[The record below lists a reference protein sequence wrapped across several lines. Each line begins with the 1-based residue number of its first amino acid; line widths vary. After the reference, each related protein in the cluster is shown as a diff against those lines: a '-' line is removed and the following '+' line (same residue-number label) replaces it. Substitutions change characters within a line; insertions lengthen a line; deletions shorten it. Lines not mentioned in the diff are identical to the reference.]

1 MTSGALRVDAGPVIS
16 SVPAYDPRFP
26 ALMEPRQPPPVP
38 AASEAIGVAGRDFSR
53 LLAETIEAA
62 VIMIDPSGVV
72 TYASSFVEEL
82 FGFPL
87 ERFVGTHFT
96 SLMTETERAIAM
108 MLLEKMT
115 CGERYP
121 IATWLL
127 RRADGTAIWVESR
140 VTIIRDANQTVT
152 DYITVTRDMGERRL
166 AQQML
171 ARTRADYDA
180 LVRRAVYG
188 VYRAEGNTRLLDAN
202 PAFVELLGYETRE
215 ELMAL
220 NLGVDVYADASDHEW
235 LVRSA
240 QKGEL
245 DDWVEV
251 TWRRRDGE
259 LIDVRL
265 SLRMVEDAEGGPA
278 VYEGIA
284 EDVTERHRRDER
296 LRRSERMASL
306 GHMLAGVVHELNN
319 PLAAIS
325 GFSQLLLRGKWPDD
339 DRKALETI
347 GREARRAERV
357 VRDLLT
363 FARQGNVTR
372 SEVVDLHGVIRHI
385 VDTQRYAL
393 DTRGVSVTL
402 ALTEEPVH
410 VQGDTARLE
419 QVLLNLVVNARQALE
434 AMRGER
440 AILKAPLE
448 LRVATTLDHDGCV
461 VIRVTDNGAG
471 ISPSVLGRIWDP
483 FFTTKE
489 EGVGTGLGLSV
500 VHSIVTEHGGVVDV
514 QSELG
519 RGTEFMVRLP
529 TIDVPVENDAPLDA
543 TAVTSLSPAV
553 DSPPLAR
560 ALDILVV
567 DDEAAIIS
575 FLTRFLTS
583 RGHAVVGASDGLHAL
598 RIAEQFTF
606 DVVVCDLHMPEMDGV
621 ELIRRMR
628 MLPSCTGTR
637 YVLSSGDGHDSPLT
651 GRVESL
657 AVDGILAKPYTI
669 DQLVAVVE
677 GQPVGP

>member
-1 MTSGALRVDAGPVIS
+1 MT
-16 SVPAYDPRFP
+16 DPRS
-26 ALMEPRQPPPVP
+26 ARNAS
-38 AASEAIGVAGRDFSR
+38 AAFDAIGAPGRDLSR
-53 LLAETIEAA
+53 LLAETVEASVA
-62 VIMIDPSGVV
+62 ALDRDGTV
-72 TYASSFVEEL
+72 TYASTSFEEL
-82 FGFPL
+82 FGIRLDRYVGAHFASLLSVRAGALAVQLL
-87 ERFVGTHFT
+87 EQ
-96 SLMTETERAIAM
+96 MTTGERA
-108 MLLEKMT
+108 
-115 CGERYP
+115 P

-127 RRADGTAIWVESR
+127 RRSDDSSIWVETR
-140 VTIIRDANQTVT
+140 VSIIRDGDGTVT
-152 DYITVTRDMGERRL
+152 GYITVTRDMSERRL

-171 ARTRADYDA
+171 ARTRANYDA

-188 VYRAEGNTRLLDAN
+188 VYRAERNVRILDAN
-202 PAFVELLGYETRE
+202 PALVELLGYETRE
-215 ELMAL
+215 QLTAL
-220 NLGVDVYADASDHEW
+220 DLSVDVYADISDHEW
-235 LVRSA
+235 LVRMA
-240 QKGEL
+240 QHGEL

-265 SLRMVEDAEGGPA
+265 SLRMVEDDAGGPP
-278 VYEGIA
+278 VFEGIA

-306 GHMLAGVVHELNN
+306 GHMLAGVAHELNN

-325 GFSQLLLRGKWPDD
+325 GFSQLLLRGTWPED

-372 SEVVDLHGVIRHI
+372 SELVDLHGLIRHI

-393 DTRGVSVTL
+393 DTRGVRVLMAL
-402 ALTEEPVH
+402 AAAPVY

-419 QVLLNLVVNARQALE
+419 QVMLNLVVNARQALE
-434 AMRGER
+434 AMRGDR
-440 AILKAPLE
+440 AMVQLPLE
-448 LRVATTLDHDGCV
+448 LRITTEIDADDHVMVRVA
-461 VIRVTDNGAG
+461 DNGAG
-471 ISPSVLGRIWDP
+471 ISPSLLGRIWDP

-500 VHSIVTEHGGVVDV
+500 AHSIVTELGGVMDV
-514 QSELG
+514 HSELG
-519 RGTEFMVRLP
+519 RGTEFTVRLP
-529 TIDVPVENDAPLDA
+529 MINVPEVDTLHVSAEVAVPPGAEHPLI
-543 TAVTSLSPAV
+543 S
-553 DSPPLAR
+553 R

-583 RGHAVVGASDGLHAL
+583 RGHAVVGARDGMHAL

-606 DVVVCDLHMPEMDGV
+606 DVVLCDLNMPEMDGV

-628 MLPSCTGTR
+628 MLPTCSDTR
-637 YVLSSGDGHDSPLT
+637 YVLSTGDGPGST
-651 GRVESL
+651 MMGRAEAL
-657 AVDGILAKPYTI
+657 DVDGLLAKPYTI
-669 DQLVAVVE
+669 DVLVSVVE
-677 GQPVGP
+677 DAVTG

>member
-1 MTSGALRVDAGPVIS
+1 M
-16 SVPAYDPRFP
+16 DPRP
-26 ALMEPRQPPPVP
+26 SRTTP
-38 AASEAIGVAGRDFSR
+38 AAFGAIGAPGRDLSR
-53 LLAETIEAA
+53 LLAETLEASVA
-62 VIMIDPSGVV
+62 AIDRDGIV
-72 TYASSFVEEL
+72 TYASSYFEEIFL
-82 FGFPL
+82 IPL
-87 ERFVGTHFT
+87 SRWVGTHFT
-96 SLMTETERAIAM
+96 SLMSANEGAIART
-108 MLLEKMT
+108 LLDKMSR
-115 CGERYP
+115 GERFP

-127 RRADGTAIWVESR
+127 RRGDGSSIWVESR
-140 VTIIRDANQTVT
+140 VSIIRDGDGGVT
-152 DYITVTRDMGERRL
+152 GYIIVTRDMSERRL

-171 ARTRADYDA
+171 ARTRANYDA

-188 VYRAEGNTRLLDAN
+188 VYRAERNQRLLDVN
-202 PAFVELLGYETRE
+202 PAMLELLGYDTRE

-220 NLGVDVYADASDHEW
+220 DLALDVYADPSDHEW
-235 LVRSA
+235 LVRMA
-240 QKGEL
+240 QNGEL

-265 SLRMVEDAEGGPA
+265 SLRMVEDEDGGPP
-278 VYEGIA
+278 VFEGIA
-284 EDVTERHRRDER
+284 EDVTERRRRDER

-306 GHMLAGVVHELNN
+306 GHMLAGVAHELNN

-325 GFSQLLLRGKWPDD
+325 GFSQLLLRGNWPPE

-372 SEVVDLHGVIRHI
+372 SELVDLHGVIRHI
-385 VDTQRYAL
+385 VDTQHYAL
-393 DTRGVSVTL
+393 DTRGVRVIMSL
-402 ALTEEPVH
+402 AEQPVY

-419 QVLLNLVVNARQALE
+419 QVVLNLVVNARQALE
-434 AMRGER
+434 AMRGAR
-440 AILKAPLE
+440 AMTQAPLE
-448 LRVATTLDHDGCV
+448 LRISTEVEGTAFVVVRVA
-461 VIRVTDNGAG
+461 DNGAG
-471 ISPSVLGRIWDP
+471 ISPSLLGRIWDP

-500 VHSIVTEHGGVVDV
+500 VHSIVTEHAGVVDV
-514 QSELG
+514 HSELG
-519 RGTEFMVRLP
+519 RGTEFTVRLP
-529 TIDVPVENDAPLDA
+529 LVGAPDEVDALEVTGEVPV
-543 TAVTSLSPAV
+543 PAGA
-553 DSPPLAR
+553 DGTPFGR

-583 RGHAVVGASDGLHAL
+583 RGHAVVGASDGMHAL
-598 RIAEQFTF
+598 RIAEQFNF

-628 MLPSCTGTR
+628 TLPTCAGTR
-637 YVLSSGDGHDSPLT
+637 YVLSSGDGQGSPMMS
-651 GRVESL
+651 RVEAL
-657 AVDGILAKPYTI
+657 GVDGLLAKPYTI

-677 GQPVGP
+677 GTAAR

>member
-1 MTSGALRVDAGPVIS
+1 MASHEPT
-16 SVPAYDPRFP
+16 PA
-26 ALMEPRQPPPVP
+26 VG
-38 AASEAIGVAGRDFSR
+38 ASEAIGIEGRDLSR

-62 VIMIDPSGVV
+62 VVMIDPSGIV
-72 TYASSFVEEL
+72 TYASTFFADV
-82 FGFPL
+82 FGFPPHPIL
-87 ERFVGTHFT
+87 GTHFT
-96 SLMTETERAIAM
+96 TFMSPKEREIAL

-115 CGERYP
+115 SGERFP
-121 IATWLL
+121 VATWLL
-127 RRADGTAIWVESR
+127 RRADGSAIWVESR
-140 VTIIRDANQTVT
+140 VTIIRDSDQAVT
-152 DYITVTRDMGERRL
+152 GYITVTRDMGDRRL
-166 AQQML
+166 AQQTL

-188 VYRAEGNTRLLDAN
+188 VYRAEGNTRMLDAN
-202 PAFVELLGYETRE
+202 PAMLDLLGYDTRE

-220 NLGVDVYADASDHEW
+220 DLAVDVYADASDHEW
-235 LVRSA
+235 LVRTA
-240 QKGEL
+240 QQGEL

-251 TWRRRDGE
+251 TWRRRNGE

-265 SLRMVEDAEGGPA
+265 SLRMVEDEAGGPA

-325 GFSQLLLRGKWPDD
+325 GFSQLLLRGTWPED

-372 SEVVDLHGVIRHI
+372 SEAVDLHGVIRHI
-385 VDTQRYAL
+385 VETQRYAL
-393 DTRGVSVTL
+393 DTRGVRVTL
-402 ALTEEPVH
+402 ALTAEPVQ

-419 QVLLNLVVNARQALE
+419 QVMLNLVVNARQALE
-434 AMRGER
+434 SMRGER
-440 AILKAPLE
+440 AILQDALE
-448 LRVATTLDHDGCV
+448 LRITTALEHDGFV
-461 VIRVTDNGAG
+461 VIRVADNGAG
-471 ISPSVLGRIWDP
+471 ISPSLLGRIWDP

-529 TIDVPVENDAPLDA
+529 TSGGPTDTDARIDAAPA
-543 TAVTSLSPAV
+543 MTMPPAAESPA
-553 DSPPLAR
+553 LGR

-628 MLPSCTGTR
+628 MLPSCAGTR
-637 YVLSSGDGHDSPLT
+637 YVLSSGDGPDSPVMA
-651 GRVESL
+651 RVESL
-657 AVDGILAKPYTI
+657 AVDGLLAKPYTI
-669 DQLVAVVE
+669 GQLVAVVE
-677 GQPVGP
+677 GVPAEH

>member
-1 MTSGALRVDAGPVIS
+1 M
-16 SVPAYDPRFP
+16 DPRP
-26 ALMEPRQPPPVP
+26 ARTTP
-38 AASEAIGVAGRDFSR
+38 AAFAAIGAPGRDLSR
-53 LLAETIEAA
+53 LLAETLEAA
-62 VIMIDPSGVV
+62 VVVIDPHGIV
-72 TYASSFVEEL
+72 TYASSYFEEL
-82 FGFPL
+82 FGFAVPQ
-87 ERFVGTHFT
+87 FSGTHFT
-96 SLMTETERAIAM
+96 SLMTPRERAIAVG
-108 MLLEKMT
+108 LLEKMT
-115 CGERYP
+115 VGERFP

-140 VTIIRDANQTVT
+140 VSIIRDEDGAATG
-152 DYITVTRDMGERRL
+152 YITVTRDMSERRL

-171 ARTRADYDA
+171 ARTRANYDS

-188 VYRAEGNTRLLDAN
+188 VYRAESNSRLLDVN
-202 PAFVELLGYETRE
+202 PAMLELLGYDTRE
-215 ELMAL
+215 QLMAL
-220 NLGVDVYADASDHEW
+220 DLAADVYADASDHEW
-235 LVRSA
+235 LVRMA
-240 QKGEL
+240 QSGEL

-265 SLRMVEDAEGGPA
+265 SLRMVEDEDGGPA
-278 VYEGIA
+278 VFEGIA

-306 GHMLAGVVHELNN
+306 GHMLAGVAHELNN

-325 GFSQLLLRGKWPDD
+325 GFSQLLLRGTWPPD

-372 SEVVDLHGVIRHI
+372 SELVDLHGVIRHI

-393 DTRGVSVTL
+393 DTRGVRVIMTL
-402 ALTEEPVH
+402 AELPVY

-419 QVLLNLVVNARQALE
+419 QVVLNLVVNARQALE

-440 AILKAPLE
+440 AMVAAPLE
-448 LRVATTLDHDGCV
+448 LRISTELEADAFV
-461 VIRVTDNGAG
+461 VMRVSDNGAG
-471 ISPSVLGRIWDP
+471 ISPSLLGRIWDP

-500 VHSIVTEHGGVVDV
+500 VHSIVTEHAGVVDV
-514 QSELG
+514 HSELG
-519 RGTEFMVRLP
+519 RGTEFTVRLP
-529 TIDVPVENDAPLDA
+529 LVGAPEEPDAL
-543 TAVTSLSPAV
+543 AVTGEVRLPVGAENT
-553 DSPPLAR
+553 PLTR

-583 RGHAVVGASDGLHAL
+583 RGHAVVGASDGMHAL

-628 MLPSCTGTR
+628 ILPSCAGTR
-637 YVLSSGDGHDSPLT
+637 YVLSSGDGPGSPMM
-651 GRVESL
+651 GRAEAL
-657 AVDGILAKPYTI
+657 GVDGLLAKPYTI
-669 DQLVAVVE
+669 DQLVQVVE
-677 GQPVGP
+677 GAPVP

>member
-1 MTSGALRVDAGPVIS
+1 MDLRPSRAT
-16 SVPAYDPRFP
+16 
-26 ALMEPRQPPPVP
+26 P
-38 AASEAIGVAGRDFSR
+38 AAFEAIGIEGRDLSR
-53 LLAETIEAA
+53 LLAETLEAA
-62 VIMIDPSGVV
+62 VIAIDPAGVV

-82 FGFPL
+82 FGFPVT
-87 ERFVGTHFT
+87 RFVGTHFT
-96 SLMTETERAIAM
+96 SLMTSKERSIAAVS
-108 MLLEKMT
+108 LEKMT
-115 CGERYP
+115 TGERFP

-127 RRADGTAIWVESR
+127 QREDGTATWVETR
-140 VTIIRDANQTVT
+140 VTIIRGTDQTVT
-152 DYITVTRDMGERRL
+152 GYITVTRDMSERRL

-171 ARTRADYDA
+171 LRTRADYDA

-188 VYRAEGNTRLLDAN
+188 VYRAERNQRMLDAN
-202 PAFVELLGYETRE
+202 PAMVELLGYDTRE
-215 ELMAL
+215 ELLAL
-220 NLGVDVYADASDHEW
+220 DLAVDVYADASDHEW
-235 LVRSA
+235 LVRTA
-240 QKGEL
+240 QNGEL

-265 SLRMVEDAEGGPA
+265 SLRMVPDEDGGPP
-278 VYEGIA
+278 VYEGVA

-306 GHMLAGVVHELNN
+306 GHMLAGVAHELNN

-325 GFSQLLLRGKWPDD
+325 GFSQLLLRGSWPED

-372 SEVVDLHGVIRHI
+372 SELVDLHGVIRHI

-393 DTRGVSVTL
+393 DTRGVRVMMTL
-402 ALTEEPVH
+402 SPEPVF

-419 QVLLNLVVNARQALE
+419 QVMLNLVVNARQALE

-440 AILKAPLE
+440 AMVQAPLE
-448 LRVATTLDHDGCV
+448 LRITTDLEGDTSV
-461 VIRVTDNGAG
+461 VVKVSDNGAG
-471 ISPSVLGRIWDP
+471 ISPSLLGRIWDP

-529 TIDVPVENDAPLDA
+529 VVGAPDEVEDLGVTGEVGMPPSADNVPIG
-543 TAVTSLSPAV
+543 
-553 DSPPLAR
+553 R

-583 RGHAVVGASDGLHAL
+583 RGHAVVGASDGMHAL

-628 MLPSCTGTR
+628 MLPSCSGTR
-637 YVLSSGDGHDSPLT
+637 YVLSSGDGPGSPMMTRAEAL
-651 GRVESL
+651 G
-657 AVDGILAKPYTI
+657 VDGLLAKPYTI

-677 GQPVGP
+677 GTPVS

>member
-1 MTSGALRVDAGPVIS
+1 MDARP
-16 SVPAYDPRFP
+16 PRATPTPF
-26 ALMEPRQPPPVP
+26 
-38 AASEAIGVAGRDFSR
+38 EAIGVPGRDLSR
-53 LLAETIEAA
+53 LLAETLEAA
-62 VIMIDPSGVV
+62 VVAIDPAGIV
-72 TYASSFVEEL
+72 TYASSFFAEL
-82 FGFPL
+82 FQYPPDG
-87 ERFVGTHFT
+87 FVGSHFT
-96 SLMTETERAIAM
+96 SLMTYNERAIAT
-108 MLLEKMT
+108 MLLAKIGR
-115 CGERYP
+115 GECFP

-127 RRADGTAIWVESR
+127 RRGDGMAMWVETR
-140 VTIIRDANQTVT
+140 VTIVRDADQSITG
-152 DYITVTRDMGERRL
+152 YITVTRDMSERRL
-166 AQQML
+166 AQQAL
-171 ARTRADYDA
+171 KRTRADYDA

-188 VYRAEGNTRLLDAN
+188 VYRAEWNTRVLDAN
-202 PAFVELLGYETRE
+202 PAMLELLGYDSRE

-220 NLGVDVYADASDHEW
+220 DLSVDVYADISDHEW
-235 LVRSA
+235 LVRTA
-240 QKGEL
+240 QNGEL

-265 SLRMVEDAEGGPA
+265 SLRMVEDEDGGPP

-306 GHMLAGVVHELNN
+306 GHMLAGVAHELNN

-325 GFSQLLLRGKWPDD
+325 GFSQLLLRGSWPED

-372 SEVVDLHGVIRHI
+372 SELVDLHGVIRHI

-393 DTRGVSVTL
+393 DTRGVRVIM
-402 ALTEEPVH
+402 ALSPEPVY

-419 QVLLNLVVNARQALE
+419 QVMLNLVVNARQALE

-440 AILKAPLE
+440 AMLQAPLE
-448 LRVATTLDHDGCV
+448 LRITTEIEDESYVLVHVA
-461 VIRVTDNGAG
+461 DNGAG
-471 ISPSVLGRIWDP
+471 ISPSLLGRIWDP

-519 RGTEFMVRLP
+519 RGTEFTVRLP
-529 TIDVPVENDAPLDA
+529 VVGAPEETDTSVEVPVGEAPPIDG
-543 TAVTSLSPAV
+543 
-553 DSPPLAR
+553 PPLGR

-583 RGHAVVGASDGLHAL
+583 RGHAVVGASDGMHAL

-628 MLPSCTGTR
+628 MLPSCAGTR
-637 YVLSSGDGHDSPLT
+637 YVLSSGDGPGSPMM
-651 GRVESL
+651 GRAEAL
-657 AVDGILAKPYTI
+657 GVDGLLAKPYTI
-669 DQLVAVVE
+669 EQLVAVVE
-677 GQPVGP
+677 GTPAL

>member
-1 MTSGALRVDAGPVIS
+1 MDART
-16 SVPAYDPRFP
+16 AR
-26 ALMEPRQPPPVP
+26 AT
-38 AASEAIGVAGRDFSR
+38 AAAFDAIGAPDRDLLR
-53 LLAETIEAA
+53 LLAETLEASVA
-62 VIMIDPSGVV
+62 AIDPNGIV
-72 TYASSFVEEL
+72 TYASTYFEEL

-87 ERFVGTHFT
+87 AAFVGKHFT
-96 SLMTETERAIAM
+96 ALMTSKERAIAV

-115 CGERYP
+115 SGERFP
-121 IATWLL
+121 VATWLL
-127 RRADGTAIWVESR
+127 RRADGTAIWVETR
-140 VTIIRDANQTVT
+140 VTIIRDGDGTVT
-152 DYITVTRDMGERRL
+152 GYIAVTRDMSERRL
-166 AQQML
+166 AQQAL
-171 ARTRADYDA
+171 ARTRANYDA

-188 VYRAEGNTRLLDAN
+188 VYRAERNQRMLDAN
-202 PAFVELLGYETRE
+202 PAMLELLGYDSRE
-215 ELMAL
+215 ELLAL
-220 NLGVDVYADASDHEW
+220 DLATEVYADASDHEW
-235 LVRSA
+235 LVRTA
-240 QKGEL
+240 QNGEL

-265 SLRMVEDAEGGPA
+265 SLRMVEDEDGGPP
-278 VYEGIA
+278 VFEGIA

-306 GHMLAGVVHELNN
+306 GHMLAGVAHELNN

-372 SEVVDLHGVIRHI
+372 SELVDLHGVIRHI

-393 DTRGVSVTL
+393 DTRGVRVQL
-402 ALTEEPVH
+402 ALSELPVY

-419 QVLLNLVVNARQALE
+419 QVMLNLVVNARQALE

-440 AILKAPLE
+440 AMIEAPLE
-448 LRVATTLDHDGCV
+448 LNITTAIEGDAFV
-461 VIRVTDNGAG
+461 VVKVMDNGAG
-471 ISPSVLGRIWDP
+471 ISPSLLGRIWDP

-514 QSELG
+514 HSELG
-519 RGTEFMVRLP
+519 RGTEFIVRLP
-529 TIDVPVENDAPLDA
+529 LVGAPDEAEALAITGEEAVPRGAEN
-543 TAVTSLSPAV
+543 TSIG
-553 DSPPLAR
+553 R

-583 RGHAVVGASDGLHAL
+583 RGHAVVSGSDGMHAL

-628 MLPSCTGTR
+628 MLPSCAGTR
-637 YVLSSGDGHDSPLT
+637 YVLSSGDGPGSPMM
-651 GRVESL
+651 GRAEAL
-657 AVDGILAKPYTI
+657 DVDGLLAKPYTI
-669 DQLVAVVE
+669 DQLVTVVE
-677 GQPVGP
+677 GMPAH

>member
-1 MTSGALRVDAGPVIS
+1 MDARS
-16 SVPAYDPRFP
+16 TRAT
-26 ALMEPRQPPPVP
+26 P
-38 AASEAIGVAGRDFSR
+38 AAFEAIGAPGRDMSR
-53 LLAETIEAA
+53 LLAETLEAS
-62 VIMIDPSGVV
+62 VIAIDPNGTV
-72 TYASSFVEEL
+72 TYASSYFEEL
-82 FGFPL
+82 FGFDL
-87 ERFVGTHFT
+87 SQFVGKHFT
-96 SLMTETERAIAM
+96 TLMTIRERALALQ
-108 MLLEKMT
+108 LLDKIT
-115 CGERYP
+115 SGAVFP

-140 VTIIRDANQTVT
+140 VTVIRDEDGTVT
-152 DYITVTRDMGERRL
+152 GYITVTRDMSERRL

-171 ARTRADYDA
+171 ARTRANYDA

-188 VYRAEGNTRLLDAN
+188 VYRAERNQRMLDAN
-202 PAFVELLGYETRE
+202 PAMLELLGYDTRE
-215 ELMAL
+215 ELLAL
-220 NLGVDVYADASDHEW
+220 DLAADVYADASDHEW
-235 LVRSA
+235 LVRTA
-240 QKGEL
+240 QNGEL

-265 SLRMVEDAEGGPA
+265 SLRMVEDEDGGPP
-278 VYEGIA
+278 VFEGIA

-306 GHMLAGVVHELNN
+306 GHMLAGVAHELNN

-325 GFSQLLLRGKWPDD
+325 GFSQLLLRGAWPDD

-372 SEVVDLHGVIRHI
+372 SELVDLHGVIRHI

-393 DTRGVSVTL
+393 DTRGVRVQL
-402 ALTEEPVH
+402 ALTDKPVY
-410 VQGDTARLE
+410 VQGDTGRLE
-419 QVLLNLVVNARQALE
+419 QVMLNLVVNARQALE

-440 AILKAPLE
+440 AMVEASLALRITTELE
-448 LRVATTLDHDGCV
+448 GDAFVLVKV
-461 VIRVTDNGAG
+461 SDNGAG
-471 ISPSVLGRIWDP
+471 ISPSLLGRIWDP

-514 QSELG
+514 HSELG
-519 RGTEFMVRLP
+519 RGTEFIVRLP
-529 TIDVPVENDAPLDA
+529 MVGAPEEAEALTITGEEAVPTGADQTP
-543 TAVTSLSPAV
+543 TG
-553 DSPPLAR
+553 R

-583 RGHAVVGASDGLHAL
+583 RGHAVVGASDGMHAL

-628 MLPSCTGTR
+628 MLPSCMATR
-637 YVLSSGDGHDSPLT
+637 YVLSSGDGPGSPMM
-651 GRVESL
+651 GRAEAL
-657 AVDGILAKPYTI
+657 GVDGLLAKPYTI
-669 DQLVAVVE
+669 DQLVSLVE
-677 GQPVGP
+677 GIPAL

>member
-1 MTSGALRVDAGPVIS
+1 MDLRPSRAT
-16 SVPAYDPRFP
+16 
-26 ALMEPRQPPPVP
+26 P
-38 AASEAIGVAGRDFSR
+38 AAFEAIGIEGRDLSR
-53 LLAETIEAA
+53 LLAETLEAA
-62 VIMIDPSGVV
+62 VIAIDPAGVV

-82 FGFPL
+82 FGFPVT
-87 ERFVGTHFT
+87 RFVGTHFT
-96 SLMTETERAIAM
+96 SLMTSKERSIAAVS
-108 MLLEKMT
+108 LEKMT
-115 CGERYP
+115 TGERFP

-127 RRADGTAIWVESR
+127 QREDGTATWVETR
-140 VTIIRDANQTVT
+140 VTIIRGTDQTVT
-152 DYITVTRDMGERRL
+152 GYITVTRDMSERRL

-171 ARTRADYDA
+171 LRTRADYDA

-188 VYRAEGNTRLLDAN
+188 VYRAERNQRMLDAN
-202 PAFVELLGYETRE
+202 PAMVELLGYDTRE

-220 NLGVDVYADASDHEW
+220 DLAVDVYADASDHEW
-235 LVRSA
+235 LVRTA
-240 QKGEL
+240 QNGEL

-265 SLRMVEDAEGGPA
+265 SLRMVPDEDGGPP

-306 GHMLAGVVHELNN
+306 GHMLAGVAHELNN

-325 GFSQLLLRGKWPDD
+325 GFSQLLLRGSWPED

-372 SEVVDLHGVIRHI
+372 SELVDLHGVIRHI

-393 DTRGVSVTL
+393 DTRGVRVMMTL
-402 ALTEEPVH
+402 SPEPVF

-419 QVLLNLVVNARQALE
+419 QVMLNLVVNARQALE

-440 AILKAPLE
+440 AMVQAPLE
-448 LRVATTLDHDGCV
+448 LRITTDLEGDTSV
-461 VIRVTDNGAG
+461 VVKVSDNGAG
-471 ISPSVLGRIWDP
+471 ISPSLLGRIWDP

-529 TIDVPVENDAPLDA
+529 VVGAPDEVEDLGVTGEVGMPPSADNVPIG
-543 TAVTSLSPAV
+543 
-553 DSPPLAR
+553 R

-583 RGHAVVGASDGLHAL
+583 RGHAVVGASDGMHAL

-628 MLPSCTGTR
+628 MLPSCSGTR
-637 YVLSSGDGHDSPLT
+637 YVLSSGDGPGSPMMTRAEAL
-651 GRVESL
+651 G
-657 AVDGILAKPYTI
+657 VDGLLAKPYTI

-677 GQPVGP
+677 GTPVS

>member
-1 MTSGALRVDAGPVIS
+1 MDSR
-16 SVPAYDPRFP
+16 PARPTPQAF
-26 ALMEPRQPPPVP
+26 
-38 AASEAIGVAGRDFSR
+38 EAIGAQGRDLSR
-53 LLAETIEAA
+53 LLAETVEAA
-62 VIMIDPSGVV
+62 VIAIDPRGIVS
-72 TYASSFVEEL
+72 YASSYFADL
-82 FGFPL
+82 FGIGVDMY
-87 ERFVGTHFT
+87 VGTHFT
-96 SLMTETERAIAM
+96 SLMSTNERSIAL
-108 MLLEKMT
+108 MLLDSMT
-115 CGERYP
+115 RGERFP
-121 IATWLL
+121 VATWLL
-127 RRADGTAIWVESR
+127 KRGDGAAIWVETR
-140 VTIIRDANQTVT
+140 VTIVRADDGSVT
-152 DYITVTRDMGERRL
+152 GYITVTRDMSERRL
-166 AQQML
+166 AQQTL
-171 ARTRADYDA
+171 ARTKANYDS

-188 VYRAEGNTRLLDAN
+188 VYRAERNRHMLDAN
-202 PAFVELLGYETRE
+202 PALVSLLGYDTRE

-220 NLGVDVYADASDHEW
+220 DLANDVYADATDHEW
-235 LVRSA
+235 LVRTA
-240 QKGEL
+240 ERGEL

-265 SLRMVEDAEGGPA
+265 SLRMVEDEQGGPP
-278 VYEGIA
+278 VFEGIA

-306 GHMLAGVVHELNN
+306 GHMLAGVAHELNN

-325 GFSQLLLRGKWPDD
+325 GFSQLLLRGSWPEE

-393 DTRGVSVTL
+393 DTRGVRVLMGLSDQ
-402 ALTEEPVH
+402 PVY

-419 QVLLNLVVNARQALE
+419 QVMLNLVVNARQALE
-434 AMRGER
+434 AIRGER
-440 AILKAPLE
+440 AMKQSALE
-448 LRVATTLDHDGCV
+448 LRITT
-461 VIRVTDNGAG
+461 VIEEGGFVMVKVSDNGAG
-471 ISPSVLGRIWDP
+471 ISPSLLGRIWDP

-519 RGTEFMVRLP
+519 RGTEFLVRLP
-529 TIDVPVENDAPLDA
+529 VVDPPEVDDDVGVELGTAAPP
-543 TAVTSLSPAV
+543 TA
-553 DSPPLAR
+553 DSVPSGR

-575 FLTRFLTS
+575 FLTRFLSS
-583 RGHAVVGASDGLHAL
+583 RGHAVVSASDGLHAL
-598 RIAEQFTF
+598 RIAEQFAF

-628 MLPSCTGTR
+628 MLPTCGRTR
-637 YVLSSGDGHDSPLT
+637 YVLSSGDGAGSTMMTRAEALH
-651 GRVESL
+651 
-657 AVDGILAKPYTI
+657 VDGLLAKPYTI

-677 GQPVGP
+677 GAPAL

>member
-1 MTSGALRVDAGPVIS
+1 MDSRPSRAT
-16 SVPAYDPRFP
+16 
-26 ALMEPRQPPPVP
+26 P
-38 AASEAIGVAGRDFSR
+38 AAFEAIGAPGRDLSR
-53 LLAETIEAA
+53 LLAETLEASVA
-62 VIMIDPSGVV
+62 AIDPSGIV
-72 TYASSFVEEL
+72 TYASSYFEEL

-87 ERFVGTHFT
+87 SRFVGQHFT
-96 SLMTETERAIAM
+96 SLMTAKERAIATL
-108 MLLEKMT
+108 LLEKMT
-115 CGERYP
+115 AGAVFP

-127 RRADGTAIWVESR
+127 RRADGTAIWVETR
-140 VTIIRDANQTVT
+140 VTIIRDADGSVT
-152 DYITVTRDMGERRL
+152 GYITVTRDMSERRL

-171 ARTRADYDA
+171 ARTRANYDA

-188 VYRAEGNTRLLDAN
+188 VYRAERNQRMLDVN
-202 PAFVELLGYETRE
+202 PAMLQLLGYDTRE
-215 ELMAL
+215 ELLAL
-220 NLGVDVYADASDHEW
+220 DLAVDVYADASDHEW
-235 LVRSA
+235 LVRTA
-240 QKGEL
+240 ENGEL

-265 SLRMVEDAEGGPA
+265 SLRMVEDEDGGPP
-278 VYEGIA
+278 VFEGIA

-306 GHMLAGVVHELNN
+306 GHMLAGVAHELNN

-372 SEVVDLHGVIRHI
+372 SELVDLHGVIRHI

-393 DTRGVSVTL
+393 DTRGVRVQVAL
-402 ALTEEPVH
+402 APMPVH

-419 QVLLNLVVNARQALE
+419 QVMLNLVVNARQALE
-434 AMRGER
+434 SMRGER
-440 AILKAPLE
+440 AMADASLALQISTE
-448 LRVATTLDHDGCV
+448 VDGDAFV
-461 VIRVTDNGAG
+461 VIKVSDNGAG
-471 ISPSVLGRIWDP
+471 ISPSLLGRIWDP

-514 QSELG
+514 HSELG
-519 RGTEFMVRLP
+519 RGTEFIVRLP
-529 TIDVPVENDAPLDA
+529 VVASPVEPELLP
-543 TAVTSLSPAV
+543 VTGEEAASESAEQTPIG
-553 DSPPLAR
+553 R

-583 RGHAVVGASDGLHAL
+583 RGHAVVGASDGMHAL

-621 ELIRRMR
+621 DLIRRMR
-628 MLPSCTGTR
+628 ILPSCSGTR
-637 YVLSSGDGHDSPLT
+637 YVLSSGDGSGSPMMSRAEAL
-651 GRVESL
+651 G
-657 AVDGILAKPYTI
+657 VDGLLAKPYTI
-669 DQLVAVVE
+669 DQLVGLVE
-677 GQPVGP
+677 GVPAL

>member
-1 MTSGALRVDAGPVIS
+1 MT
-16 SVPAYDPRFP
+16 DPR
-26 ALMEPRQPPPVP
+26 APRATP
-38 AASEAIGVAGRDFSR
+38 AAFDAIGAPGKDLSR
-53 LLAETIEAA
+53 LLAETIEASVA
-62 VIMIDPSGVV
+62 AIDRNGTV
-72 TYASSFVEEL
+72 TYASSYFEEL
-82 FGFPL
+82 FRVPL
-87 ERFVGTHFT
+87 SRWVGTHFT
-96 SLMTETERAIAM
+96 SLMTQNEASIAKV
-108 MLLEKMT
+108 LLEKISR
-115 CGERYP
+115 GERFP
-121 IATWLL
+121 IVTWLL
-127 RRADGTAIWVESR
+127 RRGDGTSIWVESR
-140 VTIIRDANQTVT
+140 VTVIRDSDATVT
-152 DYITVTRDMGERRL
+152 GYIVVTRDVSERRL

-171 ARTRADYDA
+171 LRTRANYDA

-188 VYRAEGNTRLLDAN
+188 VYRAERNQRLLDVN
-202 PAFVELLGYETRE
+202 PAMLELLGYDTRE

-220 NLGVDVYADASDHEW
+220 DLSLDVYADPSDHEW
-235 LVRSA
+235 LVRMA
-240 QKGEL
+240 RNGEL

-265 SLRMVEDAEGGPA
+265 SLRMVEDEDGGPP
-278 VYEGIA
+278 VFEGIA

-306 GHMLAGVVHELNN
+306 GHMLAGVAHELNN

-325 GFSQLLLRGKWPDD
+325 GFSQLLLRGTWPPE

-372 SEVVDLHGVIRHI
+372 SELVDLHGVIRHI

-393 DTRGVSVTL
+393 DTRGVRVIMLL
-402 ALTEEPVH
+402 AEQPVY

-419 QVLLNLVVNARQALE
+419 QVVLNLVVNARQALE

-440 AILKAPLE
+440 AMVAAPLE
-448 LRVATTLDHDGCV
+448 LRISTEIESDAFV
-461 VIRVTDNGAG
+461 VVHVSDNGAG
-471 ISPSVLGRIWDP
+471 ISPSLLSRIWDP

-500 VHSIVTEHGGVVDV
+500 VHSIVTEHAGVVDV
-514 QSELG
+514 HSEPG
-519 RGTEFMVRLP
+519 RGTQFTVRLP
-529 TIDVPVENDAPLDA
+529 LVGAPQEVDALDVTGEVPVPAAADGAPFG
-543 TAVTSLSPAV
+543 
-553 DSPPLAR
+553 R

-583 RGHAVVGASDGLHAL
+583 RGHAVVSASDGMHAL

-628 MLPSCTGTR
+628 TLPTCAGTR
-637 YVLSSGDGHDSPLT
+637 YVLSSGDGQSSPIM
-651 GRVESL
+651 GRVEAL
-657 AVDGILAKPYTI
+657 GVDGLLAKPYTI
-669 DQLVAVVE
+669 DQLVTVVE
-677 GQPVGP
+677 GTAAR

>member
-1 MTSGALRVDAGPVIS
+1 M
-16 SVPAYDPRFP
+16 DPRP
-26 ALMEPRQPPPVP
+26 DRVTPV
-38 AASEAIGVAGRDFSR
+38 AFEAIGAAGRDLSR
-53 LLAETIEAA
+53 MLAETIEASVA
-62 VIMIDPSGVV
+62 TIDPSGIV
-72 TYASSFVEEL
+72 TYASSYFEEL
-82 FGFPL
+82 FGFPVT
-87 ERFVGTHFT
+87 EFVGKHFA
-96 SLMTETERAIAM
+96 SLMTTKGRAIAT

-115 CGERYP
+115 TGERFP
-121 IATWLL
+121 VATWLL
-127 RRADGTAIWVESR
+127 RRADGTTTWVETR
-140 VTIIRDANQTVT
+140 VTIIRET
-152 DYITVTRDMGERRL
+152 DSSVAGYITVTRDMSERRL
-166 AQQML
+166 AQQAL
-171 ARTRADYDA
+171 VRTRANYDA

-188 VYRAEGNTRLLDAN
+188 VYRAERNQRMLDVN
-202 PAFVELLGYETRE
+202 PAMLELLGYETRE
-215 ELMAL
+215 ELLAL
-220 NLGVDVYADASDHEW
+220 DLAADVYADISDHEW
-235 LVRSA
+235 LVRMA
-240 QKGEL
+240 ENGEL

-265 SLRMVEDAEGGPA
+265 SLRMVEDEDGNPP
-278 VYEGIA
+278 VFEGIA

-306 GHMLAGVVHELNN
+306 GHMLAGVAHELNN

-325 GFSQLLLRGKWPDD
+325 GFSQLLLRGTWPDD

-372 SEVVDLHGVIRHI
+372 SELVDLHGVIRHI

-393 DTRGVSVTL
+393 DTRGVRIQLVLS
-402 ALTEEPVH
+402 EQPVF
-410 VQGDTARLE
+410 VQGDTGRLE
-419 QVLLNLVVNARQALE
+419 QVMLNLVVNARQALE

-440 AILKAPLE
+440 AMAEAPLE
-448 LRVATTLDHDGCV
+448 LKIATV
-461 VIRVTDNGAG
+461 VDDSEFVVVKVIDNGAG
-471 ISPSVLGRIWDP
+471 ISPSLLGRIWDP

-519 RGTEFMVRLP
+519 RGTEFTVRLP
-529 TIDVPVENDAPLDA
+529 LVGVPAEETDAMPVTDA
-543 TAVTSLSPAV
+543 DAVSNGAEHTPIG
-553 DSPPLAR
+553 R

-583 RGHAVVGASDGLHAL
+583 RGHAVVGASDGLHAI

-606 DVVVCDLHMPEMDGV
+606 DVVVCDLHMPQMDGV

-628 MLPSCTGTR
+628 ILPRCSGTR
-637 YVLSSGDGHDSPLT
+637 YVLSSGDGPGSPMM
-651 GRVESL
+651 GRAEAL
-657 AVDGILAKPYTI
+657 GVDGLLAKPYTI
-669 DQLVAVVE
+669 EQLISVVE
-677 GQPVGP
+677 GMPAL

>member
-1 MTSGALRVDAGPVIS
+1 
-16 SVPAYDPRFP
+16 
-26 ALMEPRQPPPVP
+26 MEPRPPRLTPTFVGSVDTP
-38 AASEAIGVAGRDFSR
+38 GMDLSQ

-62 VIMIDPSGVV
+62 VMTLDPDGIV
-72 TYASSFVEEL
+72 TYASSYIEFLFDLPVGAFVGREFTTYMQEDDRQVAL
-82 FGFPL
+82 MLLAKMTSG
-87 ERFVGTHFT
+87 ERF
-96 SLMTETERAIAM
+96 
-108 MLLEKMT
+108 
-115 CGERYP
+115 P

-127 RRADGTAIWVESR
+127 DRVDAPPLWLESR
-140 VTIIRDANQTVT
+140 VTIQRGANGEVT
-152 DYITVTRDMGERRL
+152 RYIIVTRDMTERRL
-166 AQQML
+166 AQQAL
-171 ARTRADYDA
+171 VRTRADYDA

-188 VYRAEGNTRLLDAN
+188 VYRAERNQRVLDAN
-202 PAFVELLGYETRE
+202 PAMLELLGYETRD

-220 NLGVDVYADASDHEW
+220 DLSVDVYADASDHEW
-235 LVRSA
+235 LVRTA
-240 QKGEL
+240 EHGEL

-265 SLRMVEDAEGGPA
+265 SLRMVHDEEGGPP
-278 VYEGIA
+278 VFEGIA
-284 EDVTERHRRDER
+284 ENVTERHRRDER

-306 GHMLAGVVHELNN
+306 GHMLAGVAHELNN

-325 GFSQLLLRGKWPDD
+325 GFSQLLLRGTWPDED
-339 DRKALETI
+339 KKALETI

-372 SEVVDLHGVIRHI
+372 SEVVDLHNVIVHI

-393 DTRGVSVTL
+393 DTRGVRVVL
-402 ALTEEPVH
+402 NLYEQPIY

-419 QVLLNLVVNARQALE
+419 QVMLNLVVNARQALE

-440 AILKAPLE
+440 AATQSPLE
-448 LRVATTLDHDGCV
+448 LRIATEIEDDSLV
-461 VIRVTDNGAG
+461 VLRVTDTGAG
-471 ISPSVLGRIWDP
+471 ISPSLLNRIWDP

-519 RGTEFMVRLP
+519 HGTEFTVRLP
-529 TIDVPVENDAPLDA
+529 LVRATEADIVAQSLVEEPAPPA
-543 TAVTSLSPAV
+543 AENVAVG
-553 DSPPLAR
+553 R

-583 RGHAVVGASDGLHAL
+583 RGHAVVGASDGMHAL

-628 MLPSCTGTR
+628 QLPSCLATR
-637 YVLSSGDGHDSPLT
+637 YVMSTGDDSSSPMMARAEAL
-651 GRVESL
+651 G
-657 AVDGILAKPYTI
+657 VDGLLAKPYTI

-677 GQPVGP
+677 GTMVR

>member
-1 MTSGALRVDAGPVIS
+1 MFPPRDGP
-16 SVPAYDPRFP
+16 
-26 ALMEPRQPPPVP
+26 MEPSTSAKLSP
-38 AASEAIGVAGRDFSR
+38 ATNGIGAPGHDLSR
-53 LLAETIEAA
+53 TLAETIEAA
-62 VIMIDPSGVV
+62 VIVMDPAGVV
-72 TYASSFVEEL
+72 TYVSSFVTEL
-82 FGFPL
+82 FGFSA
-87 ERFVGTHFT
+87 ERFAGTHFT
-96 SLMTETERAIAM
+96 SLMSPHERAIA
-108 MLLEKMT
+108 LLLLSGMT
-115 CGERYP
+115 SGERLP

-140 VTIIRDANQTVT
+140 VTIIRDADQHVT
-152 DYITVTRDMGERRL
+152 AYVTVTRDMSERRL

-171 ARTRADYDA
+171 ARTRANYDA

-188 VYRAEGNTRLLDAN
+188 VYRAELNTRLLDAN
-202 PAFVELLGYETRE
+202 PAMIELLGYSTRE
-215 ELMAL
+215 ELMSL
-220 NLGVDVYADASDHEW
+220 DLSQDVYADASDHEW
-235 LVRSA
+235 LVRMA
-240 QKGEL
+240 QAGEL

-265 SLRMVEDAEGGPA
+265 SLRMVEDEAGGPP

-306 GHMLAGVVHELNN
+306 GHMLAGVAHELNN
-319 PLAAIS
+319 PLAAIG
-325 GFSQLLLRGKWPDD
+325 GFSQLLLRGAWPDD

-372 SEVVDLHGVIRHI
+372 SELVDLHGVIRHI

-393 DTRGVSVTL
+393 DTRGVRVLLML
-402 ALTEEPVH
+402 APNPIF

-419 QVLLNLVVNARQALE
+419 QVMLNLVVNARQALE
-434 AMRGER
+434 AVRGER
-440 AILKAPLE
+440 AMLQSSLE
-448 LRVATTLDHDGCV
+448 LRITTTVEENALALITVA
-461 VIRVTDNGAG
+461 DNGAG
-471 ISPSVLGRIWDP
+471 ISPSLLNRIWDP

-514 QSELG
+514 QSEPG
-519 RGTEFMVRLP
+519 RGTEFSVRLP
-529 TIDVPVENDAPLDA
+529 VVSTPPDAEELDLGSDTTLPVMH
-543 TAVTSLSPAV
+543 
-553 DSPPLAR
+553 DSFSADR

-583 RGHAVVGASDGLHAL
+583 RGHAVVGARDGLHAL

-606 DVVVCDLHMPEMDGV
+606 DVVVCDVHMPEMDGI

-628 MLPSCTGTR
+628 ALPTCTGTR
-637 YVLSSGDGHDSPLT
+637 FVLSSGDAPEPHLIS
-651 GRVESL
+651 RVEAL
-657 AVDGILAKPYTI
+657 GVDGLLAKPYSI
-669 DQLVAVVE
+669 EHLVALVE
-677 GQPVGP
+677 GSPTP

>member
-1 MTSGALRVDAGPVIS
+1 MDARLPRVT
-16 SVPAYDPRFP
+16 
-26 ALMEPRQPPPVP
+26 P
-38 AASEAIGVAGRDFSR
+38 AAFDAIGAAGRDMSR
-53 LLAETIEAA
+53 ILAETLEAA
-62 VIMIDPSGVV
+62 VIAMDTNGIVS
-72 TYASSFVEEL
+72 YASPYFEDL
-82 FGFPL
+82 FGMPPD
-87 ERFVGTHFT
+87 RFIGGHFT
-96 SLMTETERAIAM
+96 AMMSENERAIAT
-108 MLLEKMT
+108 LLMDGIAR
-115 CGERYP
+115 GERFP
-121 IATWLL
+121 VATWLL
-127 RRADGTAIWVESR
+127 RRADRTQLWVESR
-140 VTIIRDANQTVT
+140 VSIVRDDDGVVT
-152 DYITVTRDMGERRL
+152 GYITVTRDMSERRL

-171 ARTRADYDA
+171 ARTRANYDA

-188 VYRAEGNTRLLDAN
+188 VYRAERNQRMLDAN
-202 PAFVELLGYETRE
+202 PAMLALLGYDTRD
-215 ELMAL
+215 ELLAL
-220 NLGVDVYADASDHEW
+220 DLAQDVYADISDHEW
-235 LVRSA
+235 LVRTA
-240 QKGEL
+240 ENGEL

-265 SLRMVEDAEGGPA
+265 SLRMVEDEDGGPP
-278 VYEGIA
+278 VFEGIA

-306 GHMLAGVVHELNN
+306 GHMLAGVAHELNN

-325 GFSQLLLRGKWPDD
+325 GFSQLLLRGSWPDD

-372 SEVVDLHGVIRHI
+372 SELVDLHGVIRHI

-393 DTRGVSVTL
+393 DTRGVRVQL
-402 ALTEEPVH
+402 ALTEQPVY

-419 QVLLNLVVNARQALE
+419 QVMLNLVVNARQALE
-434 AMRGER
+434 AMRGTR
-440 AILKAPLE
+440 AMVQAPLE
-448 LRVATTLDHDGCV
+448 LRISTETESDTYVVVKVA
-461 VIRVTDNGAG
+461 DNGAG
-471 ISPSVLGRIWDP
+471 ISPSLLGRIWDP

-514 QSELG
+514 HSELG

-529 TIDVPVENDAPLDA
+529 IVGAPDD
-543 TAVTSLSPAV
+543 TEDQHVTGESAIPTM
-553 DSPPLAR
+553 DSDMLPSGK

-575 FLTRFLTS
+575 FLTRFLSS
-583 RGHAVVGASDGLHAL
+583 RGHAVVGASDGMHAV

-637 YVLSSGDGHDSPLT
+637 YVLSTGDGPGSPMM
-651 GRVESL
+651 GRAEAL
-657 AVDGILAKPYTI
+657 GVDGLLAKPYTI
-669 DQLVAVVE
+669 DQLMLVVE
-677 GQPVGP
+677 GTGPLSA

>member
-1 MTSGALRVDAGPVIS
+1 MDANAPRPV
-16 SVPAYDPRFP
+16 VADFDP
-26 ALMEPRQPPPVP
+26 
-38 AASEAIGVAGRDFSR
+38 IGVPGQDMLR
-53 LLAETIEAA
+53 LLADSIDAA
-62 VIMIDPSGVV
+62 VVTINPAGIV
-72 TYASSFVEEL
+72 TYASRFFEEL
-82 FGFPL
+82 FGFPV

-96 SLMTETERAIAM
+96 SLMTAKERAIAEIA
-108 MLLEKMT
+108 LEKMSAN
-115 CGERYP
+115 ERYP
-121 IATWLL
+121 VATWLL
-127 RRADGTAIWVESR
+127 QRADGTAAIWVESR
-140 VTIIRDANQTVT
+140 VTIIRGADQGVT
-152 DYITVTRDMGERRL
+152 GYIAVTRDMSERRL

-171 ARTRADYDA
+171 MRTRADYDA

-188 VYRAEGNTRLLDAN
+188 VYRAERNTRMLDAN
-202 PAFVELLGYETRE
+202 PAMLELLGYETRD

-220 NLGVDVYADASDHEW
+220 DLAVDVYADASDHEW
-235 LVRSA
+235 LVRTA
-240 QKGEL
+240 QHGEL

-265 SLRMVEDAEGGPA
+265 SLRMVEDEDGGPP
-278 VYEGIA
+278 VFEGIA

-306 GHMLAGVVHELNN
+306 GHMLAGVAHELNN

-325 GFSQLLLRGKWPDD
+325 GFSQLLLRGSWPDD

-372 SEVVDLHGVIRHI
+372 SELVDLHSVMRHI

-393 DTRGVSVTL
+393 DTRGVRVTM
-402 ALTEEPVH
+402 ALSEPPIF

-419 QVLLNLVVNARQALE
+419 QVMLNLVVNARQALE

-440 AILKAPLE
+440 ALVQSPLE
-448 LRVATTLDHDGCV
+448 LRISTEVEDDTFVL
-461 VIRVTDNGAG
+461 IRVTDNGAG
-471 ISPSVLGRIWDP
+471 ISPSLLGRIWDP

-519 RGTEFMVRLP
+519 RGTEFTVRLP
-529 TIDVPVENDAPLDA
+529 MVGVPEDLGVVEVTSTATVPVVDGAPIGK
-543 TAVTSLSPAV
+543 
-553 DSPPLAR
+553 

-583 RGHAVVGASDGLHAL
+583 RGHAVVGASDGMHAL

-628 MLPSCTGTR
+628 MLPSCAGTR
-637 YVLSSGDGHDSPLT
+637 YVLSSGDGPGSPMM
-651 GRVESL
+651 GRADALE
-657 AVDGILAKPYTI
+657 VDGVLAKPYSI
-669 DQLVAVVE
+669 EQLVAVVE
-677 GQPVGP
+677 GLPVL

>member
-1 MTSGALRVDAGPVIS
+1 MDGRVTRPS
-16 SVPAYDPRFP
+16 
-26 ALMEPRQPPPVP
+26 
-38 AASEAIGVAGRDFSR
+38 ASDSAPDFESIGVPGRDLSR
-53 LLAETIEAA
+53 LLADTIEAA
-62 VIMIDPSGVV
+62 VIAIDPAGIV
-72 TYASSFVEEL
+72 TYASRFFVDL

-87 ERFVGTHFT
+87 SRFVGTHFT
-96 SLMTETERAIAM
+96 SLMTSKERAIAE
-108 MLLEKMT
+108 MLLAKI
-115 CGERYP
+115 GANERYP
-121 IATWLL
+121 VATWLL

-140 VTIIRDANQTVT
+140 VTIIRDAEQTVT
-152 DYITVTRDMGERRL
+152 GYITVTRDMSERRL

-171 ARTRADYDA
+171 MRTRADYDA

-188 VYRAEGNTRLLDAN
+188 VYRAERNTRVLDAN
-202 PAFVELLGYETRE
+202 PAMLELLGYDTRE

-220 NLGVDVYADASDHEW
+220 DLATDVYADASDHEW
-235 LVRSA
+235 LVRTA
-240 QKGEL
+240 RNGEL

-265 SLRMVEDAEGGPA
+265 SLRMVEDEDGGPP
-278 VYEGIA
+278 VFEGIA

-306 GHMLAGVVHELNN
+306 GHMLAGVAHELNN

-325 GFSQLLLRGKWPDD
+325 GFSQLLLRGKWPAE

-372 SEVVDLHGVIRHI
+372 SELVDLHGVVSHI

-393 DTRGVSVTL
+393 DTRGVRVIMTL
-402 ALTEEPVH
+402 SQQPVF

-419 QVLLNLVVNARQALE
+419 QVMLNLVVNARQALE

-440 AILKAPLE
+440 GILQSPLE
-448 LRVATTLDHDGCV
+448 LRITTEIEDDRFVLVRVA
-461 VIRVTDNGAG
+461 DNGAG
-471 ISPSVLGRIWDP
+471 ISPSLLDRIWDP

-514 QSELG
+514 QSEPG
-519 RGTEFMVRLP
+519 RGTEFTVRLP
-529 TIDVPVENDAPLDA
+529 LVGAPEDSELPEVTGAEVVP
-543 TAVTSLSPAV
+543 TADSLPIG
-553 DSPPLAR
+553 R

-575 FLTRFLTS
+575 FLTRFLSS
-583 RGHAVVGASDGLHAL
+583 RGHAVVGASDGMHAM

-628 MLPSCTGTR
+628 MLPSCSRTR
-637 YVLSSGDGHDSPLT
+637 YVLSSGDGPGSPMM
-651 GRVESL
+651 GRAEAL
-657 AVDGILAKPYTI
+657 GVDGLLAKPYTI

-677 GQPVGP
+677 ATPAL

>member
-1 MTSGALRVDAGPVIS
+1 M
-16 SVPAYDPRFP
+16 DPRP
-26 ALMEPRQPPPVP
+26 PRATPM
-38 AASEAIGVAGRDFSR
+38 AFEAIGAPGRDLSR
-53 LLAETIEAA
+53 LLAETLEAA
-62 VIMIDPSGVV
+62 VVAIDPAGIV
-72 TYASSFVEEL
+72 TYASSYCEDL
-82 FGFPL
+82 FGIRLPL
-87 ERFVGTHFT
+87 LVRTHFT
-96 SLMTETERAIAM
+96 SLMSQTERRIAL
-108 MLLEKMT
+108 MLLEQMT
-115 CGERYP
+115 AGTRFP

-127 RRADGTAIWVESR
+127 RRADGTSIWVESR
-140 VTIIRDANQTVT
+140 VTIIRDADDTVT
-152 DYITVTRDMGERRL
+152 GYITVTRDMSERRL
-166 AQQML
+166 AQQTLM
-171 ARTRADYDA
+171 RTRANYDA

-188 VYRAEGNTRLLDAN
+188 VYRAERNQRMLDVN
-202 PAFVELLGYETRE
+202 PAMLELLGYDTRE
-215 ELMAL
+215 ELLAL
-220 NLGVDVYADASDHEW
+220 DLARDVYADTSDHEW
-235 LVRSA
+235 LVRTA
-240 QKGEL
+240 QAGEL

-265 SLRMVEDAEGGPA
+265 SLRMVEDEDGGPP
-278 VYEGIA
+278 VFEGIA

-306 GHMLAGVVHELNN
+306 GHMLAGVAHELNN

-325 GFSQLLLRGKWPDD
+325 GFSQLLLRGSWPDD

-372 SEVVDLHGVIRHI
+372 SELVDLHGVIRHI

-393 DTRGVSVTL
+393 DTRGVRVILTL
-402 ALTEEPVH
+402 AEQPVY

-419 QVLLNLVVNARQALE
+419 QVMLNLVVNARQALE

-440 AILKAPLE
+440 AMKQAPLE
-448 LRVATTLDHDGCV
+448 LRISTETEDDDTFVLV
-461 VIRVTDNGAG
+461 KVSDNGAG
-471 ISPSVLGRIWDP
+471 ISPSLLGRIWEP

-519 RGTEFMVRLP
+519 RGTEFIVRLP
-529 TIDVPVENDAPLDA
+529 LVGAPEVDEDVELAPA
-543 TAVTSLSPAV
+543 AAAPPAA
-553 DSPPLAR
+553 DSVPIGR

-628 MLPSCTGTR
+628 MLPSCSGTR
-637 YVLSSGDGHDSPLT
+637 YVLSSGDGPGSPMM
-651 GRVESL
+651 GRAEAL
-657 AVDGILAKPYTI
+657 NVDGLLAKPYTI

-677 GQPVGP
+677 GTPAL

>member
-1 MTSGALRVDAGPVIS
+1 MDARPS
-16 SVPAYDPRFP
+16 RAT
-26 ALMEPRQPPPVP
+26 P
-38 AASEAIGVAGRDFSR
+38 AAFDAIGAPGRDLSR
-53 LLAETIEAA
+53 LLAETLEASVA
-62 VIMIDPSGVV
+62 AIDRNGTV
-72 TYASSFVEEL
+72 TYASSYFEEL

-87 ERFVGTHFT
+87 ARFVGQHFT
-96 SLMTETERAIAM
+96 TLMTPKERAIAM
-108 MLLEKMT
+108 MLLDKMT
-115 CGERYP
+115 TGERFP

-127 RRADGTAIWVESR
+127 RRADGTAIWVETR
-140 VTIIRDANQTVT
+140 VTIIRDSDAEVT
-152 DYITVTRDMGERRL
+152 GYITVTRDMSERRL

-171 ARTRADYDA
+171 ARTRANYDA

-188 VYRAEGNTRLLDAN
+188 VYRAERNQRMLDAN
-202 PAFVELLGYETRE
+202 PAMLELLGYDTRE

-220 NLGVDVYADASDHEW
+220 DLAVDVYADASDHEW
-235 LVRSA
+235 LVRTA
-240 QKGEL
+240 QNGEL
-245 DDWVEV
+245 EDWVEV

-265 SLRMVEDAEGGPA
+265 SLRMVEDEDGGPA
-278 VYEGIA
+278 VFEGIA

-306 GHMLAGVVHELNN
+306 GHMLAGVAHELNN
-319 PLAAIS
+319 PLASIS
-325 GFSQLLLRGKWPDD
+325 GFSQLLLRGSWPED

-363 FARQGNVTR
+363 FARQGNVAR
-372 SEVVDLHGVIRHI
+372 SELVDLHGVIRHI

-393 DTRGVSVTL
+393 DTRGVRVLLTL
-402 ALTEEPVH
+402 ADESVY
-410 VQGDTARLE
+410 VQGDTGRLE
-419 QVLLNLVVNARQALE
+419 QVMLNLVVNARQALE

-440 AILKAPLE
+440 AMIQVPLE
-448 LRVATTLDHDGCV
+448 LHITTTIEDTTFV
-461 VIRVTDNGAG
+461 VIRVSDNGAG
-471 ISPSVLGRIWDP
+471 ISPSLLGRIWDP

-514 QSELG
+514 HSELG
-519 RGTEFMVRLP
+519 RGTEFIVRLP
-529 TIDVPVENDAPLDA
+529 MVGAPEEAEVL
-543 TAVTSLSPAV
+543 TVTGDEAIPRGAEQT
-553 DSPPLAR
+553 PIGR

-583 RGHAVVGASDGLHAL
+583 RGHAVVGASDGMHAL

-628 MLPSCTGTR
+628 MLPSCAGTR
-637 YVLSSGDGHDSPLT
+637 YVLSSGDGPGSPMM
-651 GRVESL
+651 GRAEAL
-657 AVDGILAKPYTI
+657 GVDGLLAKPYTI
-669 DQLVAVVE
+669 DQLVSVVE
-677 GQPVGP
+677 GMPAH

>member
-1 MTSGALRVDAGPVIS
+1 MK
-16 SVPAYDPRFP
+16 
-26 ALMEPRQPPPVP
+26 PRQPRVTPV
-38 AASEAIGVAGRDFSR
+38 AFEAIGARGQDLSR

-62 VIMIDPSGVV
+62 VLTLDPAGIV
-72 TYASSFVEEL
+72 TYASSFCEEL

-87 ERFVGTHFT
+87 ERFAGAHF
-96 SLMTETERAIAM
+96 SVLMTEMERAIAL
-108 MLLEKMT
+108 MLLEKIT
-115 CGERYP
+115 SGERFP
-121 IATWLL
+121 VVTWLL
-127 RRADGTAIWVESR
+127 RRADGTALWVESR
-140 VTIIRDANQTVT
+140 VTIVRDDDGTVT
-152 DYITVTRDMGERRL
+152 GYITVTRDMSERRL

-171 ARTRADYDA
+171 LRTRADYDA

-188 VYRAEGNTRLLDAN
+188 VYRAERNTRMLDAN
-202 PAFVELLGYETRE
+202 PAMLELLGYDTRE

-220 NLGVDVYADASDHEW
+220 DLSVDVYADAADHEW
-235 LVRSA
+235 LVRTA
-240 QKGEL
+240 QNGEL

-265 SLRMVEDAEGGPA
+265 SLRVVEDELGGPP

-306 GHMLAGVVHELNN
+306 GHMLAGVAHELNN

-325 GFSQLLLRGKWPDD
+325 GFSQLLLRGSWPDD

-363 FARQGNVTR
+363 FARQGDVTR
-372 SEVVDLHGVIRHI
+372 SELVDLHGVIRHI

-393 DTRGVSVTL
+393 DTRGVRVIM
-402 ALTEEPVH
+402 ALQATPVH

-419 QVLLNLVVNARQALE
+419 QVILNLVVNARQALE

-440 AILKAPLE
+440 AMVQAPLE
-448 LRVATTLDHDGCV
+448 LRLTTEVPGDGFVVVKVA
-461 VIRVTDNGAG
+461 DNGAG
-471 ISPSVLGRIWDP
+471 ISPSLLGRIWDP

-519 RGTEFMVRLP
+519 RGTEFSVRLP
-529 TIDVPVENDAPLDA
+529 LVGAPDDTELPIVTGEIAVPPGQEGIPIG
-543 TAVTSLSPAV
+543 
-553 DSPPLAR
+553 R

-583 RGHAVVGASDGLHAL
+583 RGHAVVGASDGMHAL

-628 MLPSCTGTR
+628 ILPTCAGTR
-637 YVLSSGDGHDSPLT
+637 YVLSSGDGAGSPMMSKAEAL
-651 GRVESL
+651 E
-657 AVDGILAKPYTI
+657 VDGLLAKPYTI

-677 GQPVGP
+677 GTPAR

>member
-1 MTSGALRVDAGPVIS
+1 M
-16 SVPAYDPRFP
+16 
-26 ALMEPRQPPPVP
+26 
-38 AASEAIGVAGRDFSR
+38 AAIDRDG
-53 LLAETIEAA
+53 I
-62 VIMIDPSGVV
+62 V
-72 TYASSFVEEL
+72 TYASSYFEEIFL
-82 FGFPL
+82 LPL
-87 ERFVGTHFT
+87 SRWVGTHFT
-96 SLMTETERAIAM
+96 SLMSENEGAIART
-108 MLLEKMT
+108 LLDKMSR
-115 CGERYP
+115 GERFP

-127 RRADGTAIWVESR
+127 RRGDGSSIWVESR
-140 VTIIRDANQTVT
+140 VSIIRDGDASVT
-152 DYITVTRDMGERRL
+152 GYIIVTRDMSERRL

-171 ARTRADYDA
+171 ARTRANYDA

-188 VYRAEGNTRLLDAN
+188 VYRAERNLRLLDVN
-202 PAFVELLGYETRE
+202 PAMLELLGYDTRE
-215 ELMAL
+215 ELLAL
-220 NLGVDVYADASDHEW
+220 DLSLDVYADPSDHEW
-235 LVRSA
+235 LVRMA
-240 QKGEL
+240 QNGEL

-265 SLRMVEDAEGGPA
+265 SLRMVEDEDGGPT
-278 VYEGIA
+278 VFEGIA
-284 EDVTERHRRDER
+284 EDVTERRRRDER

-306 GHMLAGVVHELNN
+306 GHMLAGVAHELNN

-325 GFSQLLLRGKWPDD
+325 GFSQLLLRGNWPPE

-372 SEVVDLHGVIRHI
+372 SELVDLHGVIRHI

-393 DTRGVSVTL
+393 DTRGVRVIMTL
-402 ALTEEPVH
+402 AEQPVY

-419 QVLLNLVVNARQALE
+419 QVVLNLVVNARQALE

-440 AILKAPLE
+440 AMVEVPLA
-448 LRVATTLDHDGCV
+448 LRISTEIESDAFV
-461 VIRVTDNGAG
+461 VVKVSDNGAG
-471 ISPSVLGRIWDP
+471 ISPSLLSRIWDP

-500 VHSIVTEHGGVVDV
+500 VHSIVTEHAGVVDV
-514 QSELG
+514 HSELG
-519 RGTEFMVRLP
+519 RGTDFTVRLP
-529 TIDVPVENDAPLDA
+529 LVGAPEEVDAIEVTGEVPVP
-543 TAVTSLSPAV
+543 VPVPAGGEGT
-553 DSPPLAR
+553 PFGR

-583 RGHAVVGASDGLHAL
+583 RGHAVVGASDGMHAL

-628 MLPSCTGTR
+628 TLPSCARTR
-637 YVLSSGDGHDSPLT
+637 YVLSSGDGQGSPMMARADAL
-651 GRVESL
+651 G
-657 AVDGILAKPYTI
+657 VDGLLAKPYTI
-669 DQLVAVVE
+669 DRLVTVVE
-677 GQPVGP
+677 GTPAV

>member
-1 MTSGALRVDAGPVIS
+1 MDARPE
-16 SVPAYDPRFP
+16 RTT
-26 ALMEPRQPPPVP
+26 P
-38 AASEAIGVAGRDFSR
+38 AAFEAIGVPGRDLSR
-53 LLAETIEAA
+53 SLAEAIEASVA
-62 VIMIDPSGVV
+62 AIDPDGIV
-72 TYASSFVEEL
+72 TYASSYFEEL

-87 ERFVGTHFT
+87 TQFVGRHFT
-96 SLMTETERAIAM
+96 ALMTPKERGIAM

-115 CGERYP
+115 TGERFP
-121 IATWLL
+121 VATWLL
-127 RRADGTAIWVESR
+127 RRADGSAIWVETR
-140 VTIIRDANQTVT
+140 VTVIRDADSTVT
-152 DYITVTRDMGERRL
+152 GYITVTRDMSERRL
-166 AQQML
+166 AGQAL
-171 ARTRADYDA
+171 ARTRANYDA

-188 VYRAEGNTRLLDAN
+188 VYRAERNQRLLDAN
-202 PAFVELLGYETRE
+202 PAMLALLGYDSRD
-215 ELMAL
+215 ELLAL
-220 NLGVDVYADASDHEW
+220 DLATDVFADAADHEW
-235 LVRSA
+235 LVRTA
-240 QKGEL
+240 QSGEL

-265 SLRMVEDAEGGPA
+265 SLRMVEDEDGGPP
-278 VYEGIA
+278 VFEGIA

-306 GHMLAGVVHELNN
+306 GHMLAGVAHELNN

-325 GFSQLLLRGKWPDD
+325 GFSQLLLRGSWPAE

-363 FARQGNVTR
+363 LARQGNVTR
-372 SEVVDLHGVIRHI
+372 SELVDLHGVIRHI

-393 DTRGVSVTL
+393 DTRGVRVQLVLSEL
-402 ALTEEPVH
+402 PVY
-410 VQGDTARLE
+410 VQGDTGRLE
-419 QVLLNLVVNARQALE
+419 QVMLNLVVNARQALE

-440 AILKAPLE
+440 AMIEAPLE
-448 LRVATTLDHDGCV
+448 LNITTEIEGDAFV
-461 VIRVTDNGAG
+461 VVKVIDNGAG
-471 ISPSVLGRIWDP
+471 ISPSLLGRIWDP

-514 QSELG
+514 HSELG
-519 RGTEFMVRLP
+519 RGTEFVVRLP
-529 TIDVPVENDAPLDA
+529 LVGAPDEAEALMVSGKGELQHGA
-543 TAVTSLSPAV
+543 EVT
-553 DSPPLAR
+553 PPGR

-583 RGHAVVGASDGLHAL
+583 RGHAVVGGSDGMHAL

-628 MLPSCTGTR
+628 MLPSCAGTR
-637 YVLSSGDGHDSPLT
+637 YVLSSGDGPGSPMMNRAEAL
-651 GRVESL
+651 G
-657 AVDGILAKPYTI
+657 VDGLLAKPYTI
-669 DQLVAVVE
+669 DQLVTVVE
-677 GQPVGP
+677 GMPAH

>member
-1 MTSGALRVDAGPVIS
+1 LIRAE
-16 SVPAYDPRFP
+16 
-26 ALMEPRQPPPVP
+26 LMEPNETRGVVNS
-38 AASEAIGVAGRDFSR
+38 AETIGRGGRDLSR

-62 VIMIDPSGVV
+62 VITIDPSGVV
-72 TYASSFVEEL
+72 TYASSFVAEL

-87 ERFVGTHFT
+87 GQFVGTHFT
-96 SLMTETERAIAM
+96 SLMTATERTIAM

-115 CGERYP
+115 SGERFP

-140 VTIIRDANQTVT
+140 VTIVRDADQRVT

-166 AQQML
+166 AQQTL

-188 VYRAEGNTRLLDAN
+188 VYRAESNRRLLDAN
-202 PAFVELLGYETRE
+202 PAMLELLGYETRE

-220 NLGVDVYADASDHEW
+220 DLAVDVYADASDHDW
-235 LVRSA
+235 LVRTA

-265 SLRMVEDAEGGPA
+265 SLRMVADEGGGPA

-325 GFSQLLLRGKWPDD
+325 GFSQLLLRGIWPED

-393 DTRGVSVTL
+393 DTRGVRVTL
-402 ALTEEPVH
+402 ALSHDQVN

-419 QVLLNLVVNARQALE
+419 QVMLNLVVNARQALE

-440 AILKAPLE
+440 ALMQTPLE
-448 LRVATTLDHDGCV
+448 LRISTTVEHDGSV

-471 ISPSVLGRIWDP
+471 ISPSLLGRIWDP

-529 TIDVPVENDAPLDA
+529 TIAVPLEADVPFQATEHAPL
-543 TAVTSLSPAV
+543 VPAA
-553 DSPPLAR
+553 DGAPLGR

-606 DVVVCDLHMPEMDGV
+606 DVVVCDLHMPEMDGI

-628 MLPSCTGTR
+628 NLPSCATTR
-637 YVLSSGDGHDSPLT
+637 YVLSSGDGQDSPLI
-651 GRVESL
+651 GKVESL
-657 AVDGILAKPYTI
+657 AVDGLLAKPYTI
-669 DQLVAVVE
+669 DQLVTVVE
-677 GQPVGP
+677 GTPVER

>member
-1 MTSGALRVDAGPVIS
+1 
-16 SVPAYDPRFP
+16 
-26 ALMEPRQPPPVP
+26 
-38 AASEAIGVAGRDFSR
+38 
-53 LLAETIEAA
+53 LAETLEAA
-62 VIMIDPSGVV
+62 VVAIDPAGIV
-72 TYASSFVEEL
+72 TYASSFFAEL
-82 FGFPL
+82 FHYPPEGL
-87 ERFVGTHFT
+87 VGSHFT
-96 SLMTETERAIAM
+96 SLMSQNERAIAM
-108 MLLEKMT
+108 MLLDKIGR
-115 CGERYP
+115 GECFP

-127 RRADGTAIWVESR
+127 RRGDGTAMWVESR
-140 VTIIRDANQTVT
+140 VTIVRDT
-152 DYITVTRDMGERRL
+152 DQSITGYITVTRDMSERRL
-166 AQQML
+166 AQQALM
-171 ARTRADYDA
+171 RTRADYDA

-188 VYRAEGNTRLLDAN
+188 VYRAEWNTRVLDAN
-202 PAFVELLGYETRE
+202 PAMLELLGYDSRE

-220 NLGVDVYADASDHEW
+220 DLSVDVYADISDHEW
-235 LVRSA
+235 LVRTA
-240 QKGEL
+240 QNGEL

-265 SLRMVEDAEGGPA
+265 SLRMVEDEDGGPP

-306 GHMLAGVVHELNN
+306 GHMLAGVAHELNN

-325 GFSQLLLRGKWPDD
+325 GFSQLLLRGSWPDD

-372 SEVVDLHGVIRHI
+372 SELVDLHGVIRHI

-393 DTRGVSVTL
+393 DTRGVRVIMAL
-402 ALTEEPVH
+402 ASEPVY

-419 QVLLNLVVNARQALE
+419 QVMLNLVVNARQALE

-440 AILKAPLE
+440 AMLQAPLE
-448 LRVATTLDHDGCV
+448 LRITTEVEDESYVLVHVA
-461 VIRVTDNGAG
+461 DNGAG
-471 ISPSVLGRIWDP
+471 ISPSLLGRIWDP

-500 VHSIVTEHGGVVDV
+500 VHSIVTEHAGVVDV

-519 RGTEFMVRLP
+519 RGTEFTVRLP
-529 TIDVPVENDAPLDA
+529 VVGAPEETDTSVGVPVGEAPPMDG
-543 TAVTSLSPAV
+543 
-553 DSPPLAR
+553 PPLGR

-583 RGHAVVGASDGLHAL
+583 RGHAVVGASDGMHAL

-628 MLPSCTGTR
+628 MLPSCFGTR
-637 YVLSSGDGHDSPLT
+637 YVLSSGDGPGSPMM
-651 GRVESL
+651 GRAEAL
-657 AVDGILAKPYTI
+657 GVDGLLAKPYTI
-669 DQLVAVVE
+669 EQLVAVVE
-677 GQPVGP
+677 GTPVL